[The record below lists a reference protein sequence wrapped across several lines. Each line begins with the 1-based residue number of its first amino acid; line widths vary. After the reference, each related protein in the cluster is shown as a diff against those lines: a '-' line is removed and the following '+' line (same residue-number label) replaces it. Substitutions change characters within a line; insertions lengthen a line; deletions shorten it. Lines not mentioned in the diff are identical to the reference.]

1 MNENI
6 ILAGIVLLWIVLM
19 FILGRNVYL
28 SWKKQ
33 KWSEMIVVVA
43 VMVTIGMLSGG
54 MILFFVFVIGCSF
67 GLDLPCIK

>member
-28 SWKKQ
+28 LWKKQ
-33 KWSEMIVVVA
+33 KWSDMIVGGA
-43 VMVTIGMLSGG
+43 VMSAIGMLSGG